1 MANLGDREPDPEPPT
16 SKKHSTKLVKIENFT
31 GEVKEGF
38 LDAGAGDWIKRL
50 KIQIRL
56 GEMVDEAAWP
66 DSIKMMVVAAHLGG
80 AASTWLIR
88 SFYVLQGVS
97 FDALCIAIRE
107 QLRCPL
113 DRLEISS
120 TLGRTNKKANESYA
134 DFAHRLSTIAATMND
149 GEETKATAEDALST
163 FIKNAW
169 PQHRASL
176 LSCIKTQSDNPWH
189 EMEEA
194 VKYLAKIAG
203 HDGRR
208 QLSSAPP
215 NFSRDKV
222 GKMKR
227 TDHSPSELSGRRSKA
242 PRRDYSN
249 AVCGVCQRR
258 GHTTGYHDQWSTRQG
273 TVVQARLASIATTV
287 TKNQEEGQSQHA
299 LDPTAAKPVE
309 DHDWEDHE

>member
-16 SKKHSTKLVKIENFT
+16 FKKHSTKLVKIENFT

-80 AASTWLIR
+80 AASTWFIR
-88 SFYVLQGVS
+88 RFDMLQGVS

-107 QLRCPL
+107 QFRCPL

-120 TLGRTNKKANESYA
+120 TLGRTIKKANESYA

-163 FIKNAW
+163 FIKNAM
-169 PQHRASL
+169 PQHRAYLLSL
-176 LSCIKTQSDNPWH
+176 L
-189 EMEEA
+189 
-194 VKYLAKIAG
+194 
-203 HDGRR
+203 
-208 QLSSAPP
+208 
-215 NFSRDKV
+215 
-222 GKMKR
+222 
-227 TDHSPSELSGRRSKA
+227 
-242 PRRDYSN
+242 
-249 AVCGVCQRR
+249 
-258 GHTTGYHDQWSTRQG
+258 
-273 TVVQARLASIATTV
+273 
-287 TKNQEEGQSQHA
+287 
-299 LDPTAAKPVE
+299 
-309 DHDWEDHE
+309 